1 MSLPQLL
8 IAGGGMGGLAAALAC
23 ARAGWQP
30 RIFEQAKQFSE
41 VGAGIQLGPN
51 ATRILGGWGLAHALS
66 EVAAFPQ
73 QLRVRSAHDG
83 AQLGVLRLGEAV
95 EERYGAPYA
104 TVHRADLQAVLVE
117 AVRAAGFQPTLSSRV
132 IAVQPES
139 EGVTVAIED
148 TGAAGGDALIPV
160 MGDALIGADG
170 LWSSVREHVWHDEP
184 PQPTGHVAYRGVVPQ
199 ADLPAGLRSNDV
211 NVWLGPRM
219 HLVAYPVRGG
229 SQLNVV
235 VIVQGQAPGPAQD
248 WDQEALAGKLQET
261 MGKLCTP
268 LRDRVCAMP
277 SWRLWALND
286 RIPVRSADE
295 MARGR
300 VALLGDAA
308 HPMRPY
314 FAQGACM
321 AIEDAAELAR
331 LLSRAAGGAVDVPQ
345 ALRAYALNRWQRDA
359 RVQALSRRNGRIFHA
374 TGLVRWGRDLALRM
388 SGERLLDQPWLYG
401 VNA

>member
-1 MSLPQLL
+1 MSGSQLL

-23 ARAGWQP
+23 SRAGWQP

-51 ATRILGGWGLAHALS
+51 AMRILASWNLVGPLS
-66 EVAAFPQ
+66 AVAAFPQ
-73 QLRVRSAHDG
+73 QLRVRSARDG
-83 AQLGVLRLGEAV
+83 AQLGALSLGEAF
-95 EERYGAPYA
+95 EGRYGAPYA

-117 AVRAAGFQPTLSSRV
+117 AVRSTGVEPTLSSRV
-132 IAVQPES
+132 IAVRPEEDS
-139 EGVTVAIED
+139 VTVEVR
-148 TGAAGGDALIPV
+148 GASPDEGEASTAFEGA
-160 MGDALIGADG
+160 ALIGADG
-170 LWSSVREHVWHDEP
+170 LWSKVRKRIWNDEP
-184 PQPTGHVAYRGVVPQ
+184 PSPTGHVAYRGVIEQ
-199 ADLPAGLRSNDV
+199 ADLPAVLRSNDV

-219 HLVAYPVRGG
+219 HLVAYPVRAG

-235 VIVQGQAPGPAQD
+235 VIVQGQSSGPAED
-248 WDQEALAGKLQET
+248 WDQEALAVELQKA
-261 MGKLCTP
+261 MGALCAP
-268 LRDRVCAMP
+268 LRDFVAAMP

-286 RIPVRSADE
+286 RTPMRSADE

-300 VALLGDAA
+300 IALLGDAA

-314 FAQGACM
+314 FAQGAGM

-331 LLSRAAGGAVDVPQ
+331 RLSGANAAHDIPA
-345 ALRAYALNRWQRDA
+345 ALRTYAMNRWQRAA
-359 RVQALSRRNGRIFHA
+359 RVQALSQRNGRIFHS

-401 VNA
+401 KTA